1 MKIIYFSI
9 DERIKEK
16 NDLKTLSMRE
26 QLGGETYGQRAKEL
40 PVEVKEV
47 ITMNKYC
54 VTTVLLFLS

>member
-1 MKIIYFSI
+1 MSVSK
-9 DERIKEK
+9 KK

-26 QLGGETYGQRAKEL
+26 QLGGETNGRRTKEL
-40 PVEVKEV
+40 PVEVKKV